1 MTTVKRPSVPVLR
14 FLGAA
19 ETVTGSRFLI
29 DTPQARILVE
39 CGLFQG
45 LKPLRLRN
53 WDPFPVDPATIDAV
67 LLTHAHLDHTGY
79 LPALTRDGFRGR
91 VLCTAGTT
99 ALSRIVLPDSGHVQ
113 EEDAEYAN
121 RKGYSK
127 HAPALPFYTEDDA
140 HRALTHFTDVPLE
153 SPQEGVPGIHATFRS
168 AGHILGSA
176 TITLELDGRRKRTIV
191 FSGDLGRP
199 THPLLQPPA
208 PLPAADII
216 VVESTY
222 GNRRHED
229 VESLR
234 RFTDAIVRT
243 AARGGM
249 VIIPALISAIPRSS
263 FRPQAW
269 RPAGACCIISHTVY
283 PIIGIRSFWSVF
295 KLRAP
300 VDVHCWKER
309 GRSKCS
315 GVIFLCAQRL
325 STYRHSQR
333 MRTKRKR
340 CIGCARLRARPVVTV
355 SPEQTITAACQLLR
369 EQHVGCV
376 VAVEEGKLRG
386 MLTDRDIALNVTG
399 AHKDPQRTTVR
410 DVMTSNPLSIAVNK
424 TVHELTML
432 MHTHHVRRVPIVDG
446 GGKVV
451 GLVTLDDLLML
462 LGQEMADIGQGVA
475 GALFYQPSPGGEEA
489 SPFPLEGL
497 TSYL

>member
-300 VDVHCWKER
+300 WTFTA
-309 GRSKCS
+309 GRSAVGQNARALYS
-315 GVIFLCAQRL
+315 
-325 STYRHSQR
+325 
-333 MRTKRKR
+333 
-340 CIGCARLRARPVVTV
+340 CARRDCQHTGSLSACGPSGNAALVAHGSAPAPWSRFLRNRRSPPPVNCSVNSMSAAS
-355 SPEQTITAACQLLR
+355 SPSRRENSAACS
-369 EQHVGCV
+369 
-376 VAVEEGKLRG
+376 
-386 MLTDRDIALNVTG
+386 
-399 AHKDPQRTTVR
+399 RTA
-410 DVMTSNPLSIAVNK
+410 TSRS
-424 TVHELTML
+424 T
-432 MHTHHVRRVPIVDG
+432 
-446 GGKVV
+446 
-451 GLVTLDDLLML
+451 
-462 LGQEMADIGQGVA
+462 
-475 GALFYQPSPGGEEA
+475 
-489 SPFPLEGL
+489 
-497 TSYL
+497 